1 MKRYFLFFCI
11 AIVTIFTQCDTLK
24 NLPTNTSGGLFSLNG
39 SWQLASSNDNR
50 SMEGTV
56 VSVVPGVA
64 DATVRTLANNT
75 YCVRE
80 RDVLWRN
87 LKKVQGGSF
96 SLDNLVSACAG
107 SPIYQ
112 QATLTV
118 LTNDEIRITGRTN
131 TGTELVQTWRR
142 APNQ

>member
-1 MKRYFLFFCI
+1 MKRFLLFFSI
-11 AIVTIFTQCDTLK
+11 AIVTIFTQCDSLK

-50 SMEGTV
+50 AMEGTV
-56 VSVVPGVA
+56 ISVVPGIA

-75 YCVRE
+75 YCVRD

-87 LKKVQGGSF
+87 IKNIEGGSF
-96 SLDNLVSACAG
+96 SLDNLVSACTG
-107 SPIYQ
+107 NPVYQ

-118 LTNDEIRITGRTN
+118 LTNEEIRITSRTN
-131 TGTELVQTWRR
+131 TGTELIQTWRR
-142 APNQ
+142 EPN

>member
-1 MKRYFLFFCI
+1 MKRYILFFSI

-24 NLPTNTSGGLFSLNG
+24 NLPTNTSGGVFSLNG

-50 SMEGTV
+50 AMEGTI

-80 RDVLWRN
+80 RDVLWRDLKN
-87 LKKVQGGSF
+87 LQGGSF
-96 SLDNLVSACAG
+96 SLNNLVSACTG
-107 SPIYQ
+107 SPIYE
-112 QATLTV
+112 QATITV
-118 LTNDEIRITGRTN
+118 LTNDEIKITSRTN
-131 TGTELVQTWRR
+131 TGIELVQTWRR
-142 APNQ
+142 VPN

>member
-1 MKRYFLFFCI
+1 MKQYLFFCI
-11 AIVTIFTQCDTLK
+11 AIVTIFTQCDSLK

-39 SWQLASSNDNR
+39 SWQLAGTNDNR
-50 SMEGTV
+50 AMEGTV

-75 YCVRE
+75 YCARE

-87 LKKVQGGSF
+87 LKSGEGGIF
-96 SLDNLVSACAG
+96 SLDNMVFACTG
-107 SPIYQ
+107 NPVYQ

-118 LTNDEIRITGRTN
+118 LTNDEVRITSRTN
-131 TGTELVQTWRR
+131 AGLELIQTWRR
-142 APNQ
+142 VPN

>member
-1 MKRYFLFFCI
+1 MQRYLLFFSI

-24 NLPTNTSGGLFSLNG
+24 NLPTNTSGGLFTLNG
-39 SWQLASSNDNR
+39 SWQLATSNDNR
-50 SMEGTV
+50 AMEGTV

-75 YCVRE
+75 YCARE

-87 LKKVQGGSF
+87 LKNMQGGSF
-96 SLDNLVSACAG
+96 NLDNLVFACTG
-107 SPIYQ
+107 NPVYQ
-112 QATLTV
+112 QAILTV

-131 TGTELVQTWRR
+131 TGSELIQTWKRI
-142 APNQ
+142 PNQ

>member
-1 MKRYFLFFCI
+1 MKRFLLFFSI
-11 AIVTIFTQCDTLK
+11 AIVTIFTQCDSLK

-50 SMEGTV
+50 AMEGTV
-56 VSVVPGVA
+56 ISVVPGIA

-75 YCVRE
+75 YCVRD

-87 LKKVQGGSF
+87 IKNIEGGSF
-96 SLDNLVSACAG
+96 SLDNLVSACTG
-107 SPIYQ
+107 NPIYQ

-118 LTNDEIRITGRTN
+118 LTNEEIRITSRTN
-131 TGTELVQTWRR
+131 TGTELLQTWRR
-142 APNQ
+142 EPN